1 MWSGPHPCPP
11 PVPSQPAHQV
21 PSSGTPYALPMA
33 GVLCEAGR
41 KPGSSPTFLQ
51 GTAMPSAAEGWESK
65 ASSAMQSKFCIGQG
79 RKEHPPHPRPS
90 LVALTLHSWPL
101 WLSRIW
107 NRDGGGEGAES
118 STQSVPRAGGLSIT
132 SPGCLLEMGP
142 GSQPPDPLGQN
153 LHFHDLE

>member
-1 MWSGPHPCPP
+1 MVRPP
-11 PVPSQPAHQV
+11 PL
-21 PSSGTPYALPMA
+21 PSSSPLSASP
-33 GVLCEAGR
+33 
-41 KPGSSPTFLQ
+41 PGSQLRDPIHTAHGGGPLRGRQEAWFQPHLPTRNGHAFGRRGMGVQ
-51 GTAMPSAAEGWESK
+51 GLLSHAEQVLHRAGEER
-65 ASSAMQSKFCIGQG
+65 A
-79 RKEHPPHPRPS
+79 PPPRPRPS